1 MPDQTEQLQTS
12 DRDQTA
18 DGPDRWQTFQT
29 AVQTGARKTWSG
41 LHDLIGLIPLISPLI
56 AAGYYQ
62 ADLARSEFGW
72 AFPWYLLFPLS
83 IEAGAAWAAGNYH
96 RKLVV
101 GDSTIGAR
109 VGMLGYATASA
120 GLLYWHARSD
130 GLPVAVAW
138 AIAGMTFAAVW
149 IWTQRAKH
157 AKRDVLRARGLIDEQ
172 VPRFSAARWILCPIE
187 TPRVFRW
194 AVKYSKSDPAVALDQ
209 YRKQQS
215 GTDPKS
221 DPDPDCGD
229 DGSDPE
235 QLDYDGLDLKLDF
248 QTPDPGL
255 RTAEEP
261 DRDPEPDQTADSR
274 PQTPDRPTGPQTARS
289 KPADRDL
296 LQEIQTAYPDCHTR
310 PPTLKEIRLAIGC
323 GQSKAI
329 RLRSLLQEEAA

>member
-109 VGMLGYATASA
+109 VGMLGYASASA

-130 GLPVAVAW
+130 GLPIAVAW

-194 AVKYSKSDPAVALDQ
+194 AVKYSRSDPAQALAD
-209 YRKQQS
+209 YRLSRLQ
-215 GTDPKS
+215 
-221 DPDPDCGD
+221 
-229 DGSDPE
+229 
-235 QLDYDGLDLKLDF
+235 
-248 QTPDPGL
+248 PG
-255 RTAEEP
+255 
-261 DRDPEPDQTADSR
+261 QTADQDPNDEPDHGLDHQTADQADHRPRQIR
-274 PQTPDRPTGPQTARS
+274 PQTANQTARRS
-289 KPADRDL
+289 RPRSDHDPDHQIIEKIRADF
-296 LQEIQTAYPDCHTR
+296 PDWQTR
-310 PPTLKEIRLAIGC
+310 PPTLAEIRLLVGC
-323 GQSKAI
+323 GQSKAT